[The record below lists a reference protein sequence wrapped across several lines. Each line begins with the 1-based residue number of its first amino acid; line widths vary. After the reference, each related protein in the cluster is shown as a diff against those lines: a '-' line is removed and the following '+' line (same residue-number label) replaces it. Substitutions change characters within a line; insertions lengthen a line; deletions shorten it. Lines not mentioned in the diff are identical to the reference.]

1 MKDCACKKDCA
12 LPVDGGKTEQKEEKQ
27 TLVLASGN
35 AGKIKEFAE
44 MFTDF
49 TVKGYKDFGLDFDIE
64 ETGETFYENAL
75 IKARTVSL
83 ALGLPALADDSGLC
97 VNALGGAPG
106 IYSARYAGDG
116 VDEHNIQKLL
126 RELAG
131 KKDRSAS
138 FHCSLVLFYPSGKI
152 VSSEGKTE
160 GRILFEKEGKNG
172 FGYDP
177 IFYSEDL
184 SRSFGT
190 ATEEEKNSVS
200 HRARAVAAL
209 KKELQKQAEKS
220 L

>member
-1 MKDCACKKDCA
+1 MK
-12 LPVDGGKTEQKEEKQ
+12 KEEKQ

-35 AGKIKEFAE
+35 AGKIREFAE
-44 MFTDF
+44 MFPAF
-49 TVKGYKDFGLDFDIE
+49 NVRGYKDFGLDFDIE
-64 ETGETFYENAL
+64 ETGKTFYENAL
-75 IKARTVSL
+75 IKAKTVSE
-83 ALGLPALADDSGLC
+83 ALNLPALADDSGLC
-97 VNALGGAPG
+97 VQSLHGAPG

-116 VDEHNIQKLL
+116 NDEHNIQKLL

-131 KKDRSAS
+131 KEDRSAS
-138 FHCSLVLFYPSGKI
+138 FYCSLVLFYPSDKI
-152 VSSEGKTE
+152 ISSEGKTE

-177 IFYSEDL
+177 IFYSDDL
-184 SRSFGT
+184 GRSFGT

-209 KKELQKQAEKS
+209 KKELQKETEKS